1 MCDDDQDDDDFDHH
15 DNDHHHHHHHHHYDH
30 DKLWPLGSQG
40 ELPAPP
46 GSTNTGDTL
55 AEARG
60 PFGNY
65 RGL

>member
-1 MCDDDQDDDDFDHH
+1 MKIKTMMILIIIITTIITIIII
-15 DNDHHHHHHHHHYDH
+15 DH

-65 RGL
+65 RRL